1 MTNQTA
7 KKSRDKLQ
15 LGLFMPNCSYSLSF
29 SSYKPDPTDWTYET
43 NLKIARAAEDAHFN
57 FLFPV
62 SKWRGYGGKTDALSL
77 SLETFT
83 WASALLSNTKKIKIF
98 STELSL

>member
-1 MTNQTA
+1 MPVSGDISNKNQV
-7 KKSRDKLQ
+7 Q
-15 LGLFMPNCSYSLSF
+15 LGLFMPNCSYSFSF
-29 SSYKPDPTDWTYET
+29 SSYKPDPDDWTFSS
-43 NLKIARAAEDAHFN
+43 NLKIALAAEAAEFD

-62 SKWRGYGGKTDALSL
+62 SKWCGYGGKTNYMSI

-98 STELSL
+98 S